1 MKRLIAFCVLVFLVA
16 LGMNPEIMAS
26 CYKHNWEKANLRH
39 SMSVKKAAEDDT
51 ISVFMYAGKMVQYSE
66 EDDQVYEEY
75 DIVFMLDGDKLRDV
89 KKIQIK
95 NPNNKK
101 LILKNTFGFNILELK
116 ADFMSSENFQSK
128 FPVGDYSITFFPSK
142 FGNETISLSYDFPST
157 PVITYPGN
165 NATNV
170 PLSFTV
176 EWEPFND
183 IDELSLYI
191 MDDNSEDEDKVYEL
205 DLTVDSESVSIP
217 DGVLQSNTQY
227 HIALEAYRDNYFT
240 SRFIHFTTGSE

>member
-1 MKRLIAFCVLVFLVA
+1 
-16 LGMNPEIMAS
+16 
-26 CYKHNWEKANLRH
+26 
-39 SMSVKKAAEDDT
+39 
-51 ISVFMYAGKMVQYSE
+51 
-66 EDDQVYEEY
+66 
-75 DIVFMLDGDKLRDV
+75 
-89 KKIQIK
+89 
-95 NPNNKK
+95 
-101 LILKNTFGFNILELK
+101 
-116 ADFMSSENFQSK
+116 MSSENFQSK

-227 HIALEAYRDNYFT
+227 HIALEAYRDNYVT